1 MKGRYTMSIIT
12 NSLQLKNLFPTTA
25 GGTVD
30 VEAFAKVLEDGS
42 LKAMIQECADAM
54 HGGNIEPVVKRM
66 IENCQSKVC
75 TDKNRVQNTVVRSS
89 SKANEMLLEYLKGLR
104 GARPVKGDRTGL
116 SSNRAKWDL
125 THEEVESIQDYETLR
140 KIRNC
145 MASHKSKDLSGLLE
159 DDLTEKDKEF
169 LRVYEFACE
178 RLKTLKVKGN
188 QEAKQEVM
196 LSEDLLA
203 KLQSG
208 KAATLSKAQVAE
220 LLKVLG
226 K

>member
-1 MKGRYTMSIIT
+1 MSTIIT

-25 GGTVD
+25 GGAVD

-125 THEEVESIQDYETLR
+125 TREEIESIQDYETLR

-169 LRVYEFACE
+169 LKVYEFACE
-178 RLKTLKVKGN
+178 RLKTLKVTGN
-188 QEAKQEVM
+188 QEAKQEVV

-220 LLKVLG
+220 LLKALG

>member
-1 MKGRYTMSIIT
+1 MSTIIT

-25 GGTVD
+25 GGAVD
-30 VEAFAKVLEDGS
+30 VEAFTKVLEDGS

-125 THEEVESIQDYETLR
+125 TREEIESIQDYETLR

-159 DDLTEKDKEF
+159 DDLTEKDKAF
-169 LRVYEFACE
+169 LKVYEFACE
-178 RLKTLKVKGN
+178 RLKTLKVTGN
-188 QEAKQEVM
+188 QEAKQEVV
-196 LSEDLLA
+196 LSDDLLA

-208 KAATLSKAQVAE
+208 KATTLSKAQVAE